1 MQKSENTQNSEL
13 NSSFSLEIFC
23 KHNTFPE
30 PVSIHS
36 SDTFYS
42 MFLSLFV
49 LRIFGLN
56 PILGVFFRG
65 LFFARGRGGGK
76 IIPHHLCYLKLLWI
90 ILETWN
96 LVHKY
101 THICIFR
108 KYTFKYKDPLNF
120 AYVSFIDHA
129 SRIWLLDCTKLDINK
144 KWQWCHNV
152 LTWHHSQFFWR
163 CHVSFVKFSHC
174 SKFHVNII
182 TGSGVATIFVC
193 KRLTRN
199 P

>member
-36 SDTFYS
+36 YVFITFCSQDIWIEPYS
-42 MFLSLFV
+42 GCCFL
-49 LRIFGLN
+49 
-56 PILGVFFRG
+56 LGG
-65 LFFARGRGGGK
+65 GGGGK
-76 IIPHHLCYLKLLWI
+76 IIPHHLCYLKLVWI